1 MKLVYYLTRAITKQR
16 PSRRVM
22 PKVGKK
28 EYAYTEAGMK
38 KAKKESKKTGKP
50 MMMKKGKRG

>member
-1 MKLVYYLTRAITKQR
+1 
-16 PSRRVM
+16 M

-38 KAKKESKKTGKP
+38 KAKKESKKTGQP
-50 MMMKKGKRG
+50 MMMKKGKTKK